1 MSLNRFVRK
10 IQPHPGEM
18 SMWSNMPPVLL
29 SSPSAQPAIFWY
41 CRSCLEV
48 RLTDLYTASLLAPLS
63 DMDCEEDPALDCE
76 AFARRHQKHSLGTLK
91 RKKGRFCADRPLWD
105 PFRIAYEEVTDGRE
119 TFLLK
124 SWRTAISDPRLYT
137 LLRGSLDITATVTLP
152 EEPLR
157 ESLFEYFPTLAF
169 LVPRLVKI
177 MQRTVAT
184 FPPEELLP
192 AYGSADDPQVS
203 FASLTERHLRVLCR
217 CCGEASGTGEKDR
230 WWSFLATRQREE
242 ELTVEIRQHC
252 HLRFH

>member
-10 IQPHPGEM
+10 IQPHTGEM

-41 CRSCLEV
+41 CRVCLAV
-48 RLTDLYTASLLAPLS
+48 RLTDLYEASLLALLRS
-63 DMDCEEDPALDCE
+63 AEDEEDLTPDDK
-76 AFARRHQKHSLGTLK
+76 AFARQHQHHPLGTLK
-91 RKKGRFCADRPLWD
+91 RKRARVWADRPLWD
-105 PFRIAYEEVTDGRE
+105 PYRITYEEVTNGRE

-124 SWRTAISDPRLYT
+124 SWRPALSEPRLYA

-169 LVPRLVKI
+169 VVSRLVKI

-203 FASLTERHLRVLCR
+203 FAFLTERHLRVLCR
-217 CCGEASGTGEKDR
+217 CCCEASGTGEKDR

-252 HLRFH
+252 RLRFH